1 MILGLFMNWQS
12 ATCEMVVL
20 IQKLGKASEM
30 SIIQKKRHFKSYFY
44 KWAFFSNSGNFKSM
58 K

>member
-1 MILGLFMNWQS
+1 MNWQS
-12 ATCEMVVL
+12 ATCEIVVL

-44 KWAFFSNSGNFKSM
+44 K
-58 K
+58 